1 MSRRPPPCDHPTML
15 LRMSTPGL
23 RFRRSARA
31 RLVTGVVA
39 GLAERLEVEPFTAR
53 LLVIVLALAG
63 GLGVA
68 GYLVAW
74 GLSSEPHDD
83 AAPAPPSP
91 RRTAAAASAT
101 LAVLLLVRDTP
112 LWPGDGLMAP
122 VVLAAAGAGILAWR
136 YRPPDADET
145 RRAASSAIGAVFSGR
160 LSPPRLL
167 VGGLLLMAGVVLLA
181 GGHSPDA
188 IARAAQSV
196 ALALAG
202 ATIVLGPW
210 LGRLVEQ
217 LDTERR
223 QRIRSEERAAMA
235 AHLHDSV
242 LQTLA
247 MIQRSHDDPRRM
259 VRLARR
265 QERELRAWLYGDQQA
280 LEGPVSL
287 VTAAELLAR
296 DVETDHDVRV
306 ELVVVGDHP
315 LSDAAQ
321 TLLGAVREALVNAAR
336 HAEVDAVSV
345 YVEAE
350 PHQLSA
356 FVRDRGRGFDIET
369 VPADRHGIA
378 DSIRGRLARAGGRT
392 ALLSAPGDGTEVQLT
407 MPLPGAPP

>member
-1 MSRRPPPCDHPTML
+1 ML
-15 LRMSTPGL
+15 LRMATPDL
-23 RFRRSARA
+23 RFRRSARG
-31 RLVTGVVA
+31 RLLTGVAA
-39 GLAERLEVEPFTAR
+39 GIAERLEVEPFTAR
-53 LLVIVLALAG
+53 LLLILLTLAG

-74 GLSSEPHDD
+74 GLSVEPDEE
-83 AAPAPPSP
+83 AAPSPPSP

-101 LAVLLLVRDTP
+101 LAILLLVRDTP

-122 VVLAAAGAGILAWR
+122 VLLAAAGAGVMAWR
-136 YRPPDADET
+136 YRPPDAEET
-145 RRAASSAIGAVFSGR
+145 RRAASSAVGAVFSGR
-160 LSPPRLL
+160 LSRPRLL
-167 VGGLLLMAGVVLLA
+167 FGGLLLAAGIVLLA
-181 GGHSPDA
+181 GSGSPGA
-188 IARAAQSV
+188 MARAAQSV

-247 MIQRSHDDPRRM
+247 LIQRSHDDPRRM

-287 VTAAELLAR
+287 ATAAELLAR

-336 HAEVDAVSV
+336 HAQAETVSV
-345 YVEAE
+345 YVEVE

-356 FVRDRGRGFDIET
+356 FVRDRGRGFDPET

-378 DSIRGRLARAGGRT
+378 DSIRGWLARSGGRT
-392 ALLSAPGDGTEVQLT
+392 GLLSAPGEGTEVQLA
-407 MPLPGAPP
+407 MPLPGAAP

>member
-1 MSRRPPPCDHPTML
+1 ML
-15 LRMSTPGL
+15 LRMATPGP
-23 RFRRSARA
+23 RFARSARG
-31 RLVTGVVA
+31 RLLTGVVA
-39 GLAERLEVEPFTAR
+39 GLAERLEIEPFTLR
-53 LLVIVLALAG
+53 LLAILLALAG
-63 GLGVA
+63 GLGVVA
-68 GYLVAW
+68 YAVAW
-74 GLSSEPHDD
+74 MLSSEPDGR
-83 AAPAPPSP
+83 AEPAPPSS
-91 RRTAAAASAT
+91 RRTAAAVSAS
-101 LAVLLLVRDTP
+101 LAALLVMRDTA
-112 LWPGDGLMAP
+112 LWPGDGLMMP
-122 VVLAAAGAGILAWR
+122 VMLAASGAILLAWWH
-136 YRPPDADET
+136 RPPDSDQT
-145 RRAASSAIGAVFSGR
+145 RRMASGAIGAVFSGR
-160 LSPPRLL
+160 LSPPRVLI
-167 VGGLLLMAGVVLLA
+167 GGVLLA
-181 GGHSPDA
+181 LGIVLPADSSAPGA
-188 IARAAQSV
+188 LGRAAQSV

-217 LDTERR
+217 LESERR

-247 MIQRSHDDPRRM
+247 LLQRSPDDPRRM

-265 QERELRAWLYGDQQA
+265 QERELRSWLYGDQQA

-287 VTAAELLAR
+287 AGAAELLAR
-296 DVETDHDVRV
+296 DVETDNDVRV

-321 TLLGAVREALVNAAR
+321 TLLGAVREATVNAAR
-336 HAEVDAVSV
+336 HAEVDTVSV

-356 FVRDRGRGFDIET
+356 FVRDRGRGFDPAA

-378 DSIRGRLARAGGRT
+378 DSIRGRLARAGGAA
-392 ALLSAPGDGTEVQLT
+392 ALVSAPGDGTEVQLT

>member
-1 MSRRPPPCDHPTML
+1 ML
-15 LRMSTPGL
+15 LRRAMPAPRFARST
-23 RFRRSARA
+23 RA
-31 RLVTGVVA
+31 RLLTGVVA
-39 GLAERLEVEPFTAR
+39 GVSERLEVEPFTAR
-53 LLVIVLALAG
+53 LLVILLALAG

-68 GYLVAW
+68 GYAVAW
-74 GLSSEPHDD
+74 ALSAKPDED
-83 AAPAPPSP
+83 ATPAPPSP

-101 LAVLLLVRDTP
+101 MAVLLVVRDTP
-112 LWPGDGLMAP
+112 LWPGDWLMIP
-122 VVLAAAGAGILAWR
+122 VVLAASGAALLAWR

-145 RRAASSAIGAVFSGR
+145 RRMASSAIGAVFSGR
-160 LSPPRLL
+160 LSMPRLL
-167 VGGLLLMAGVVLLA
+167 MGGLLLMAGVVLLA
-181 GGHSPDA
+181 GGRSPA
-188 IARAAQSV
+188 AMARAAQSV

-217 LDTERR
+217 LNTERR

-247 MIQRSHDDPRRM
+247 LIQRSPDDPRRT

-287 VTAAELLAR
+287 AGAAELLAR

-315 LSDAAQ
+315 LSAAAT

-336 HAEVDAVSV
+336 HAGVDAVSV

-356 FVRDRGRGFDIET
+356 FVRDRGRGFDPEA

-378 DSIRGRLARAGGRT
+378 DSIRGRLARAGGR
-392 ALLSAPGDGTEVQLT
+392 ASVLSAAGDGTEIQLT
-407 MPLPGAPP
+407 MPLTGAPP